1 MAYILYILT
10 STHALETYLMKK
22 RRISGKKIG
31 VIAVVIIF
39 IFALV
44 YTVTFDIEVETEVM
58 EKNITGDIISNN

>member
-1 MAYILYILT
+1 
-10 STHALETYLMKK
+10 MKK

-31 VIAVVIIF
+31 VIAVLVIF
-39 IFALV
+39 IFALI